1 MKENYIINLMRE
13 IKEIKI
19 MENIKN
25 TIKEMYAKNPVMT
38 IIMAIVAIIALPV
51 VLDIVFCVGNLVL
64 NIVIFGVVAL
74 GAIYGFNYLKEKIMG

>member
-1 MKENYIINLMRE
+1 MRE

-51 VLDIVFCVGNLVL
+51 VLDIVFCVGNLIL

>member
-51 VLDIVFCVGNLVL
+51 VLDIVFCVGNLIL

>member
-1 MKENYIINLMRE
+1 
-13 IKEIKI
+13 

-25 TIKEMYAKNPVMT
+25 TIKDMYAKNPVMT

-51 VLDIVFCVGNLVL
+51 VLDIVFCVGNLIL

>member
-1 MKENYIINLMRE
+1 MRE

-51 VLDIVFCVGNLVL
+51 VLDIVFCVGNMVL
-64 NIVIFGVVAL
+64 NIVIFAAMVV
-74 GAIYGFNYLKEKIMG
+74 GAIYGFNYLKEKITG

>member
-1 MKENYIINLMRE
+1 
-13 IKEIKI
+13 

-51 VLDIVFCVGNLVL
+51 VLDIVFCVGNLIL

-74 GAIYGFNYLKEKIMG
+74 GAIYGFNYLKEKIIG